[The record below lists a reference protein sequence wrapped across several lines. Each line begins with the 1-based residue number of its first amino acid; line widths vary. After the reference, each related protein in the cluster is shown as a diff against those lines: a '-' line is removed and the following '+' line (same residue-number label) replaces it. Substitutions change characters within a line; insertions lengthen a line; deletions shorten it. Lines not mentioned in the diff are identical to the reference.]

1 MKMWNPSFGASFQA
15 PPKALYHPPIAP
27 MVTAR
32 KSGYNL
38 SVEEEEAIRQAM
50 AGPREAVKAR

>member
-1 MKMWNPSFGASFQA
+1 VM
-15 PPKALYHPPIAP
+15 
-27 MVTAR
+27 AR

-50 AGPREAVKAR
+50 AGPREAVEAR

>member
-1 MKMWNPSFGASFQA
+1 
-15 PPKALYHPPIAP
+15 
-27 MVTAR
+27 VTAR